1 MCSLIGLRDNTD
13 HQRQSYV
20 PPPRSRTTSSL
31 TLYKPLA
38 SQAHP
43 NNMLPSNNSLQPS
56 FFPSCQP
63 VLVELDSSQ
72 LGIFQFST
80 LTTYTTDFI
89 RQLHISA
96 SNMRRRCF
104 LMRNG
109 GMNFDV
115 YVRSCSRNGLL
126 NGKASSHK
134 PTFLV
139 LPTLERRNS
148 KWLLNSQPS
157 TLLLHTMLP
166 RTTYLNRALLIS
178 KPRIAFPNQSTRI
191 NGGASSSSR
200 LEISS
205 DPEHQRNIAI
215 FLRGD
220 ASKPPV

>member
-72 LGIFQFST
+72 LGIFQFQHSRHT
-80 LTTYTTDFI
+80 LQTLSDSFI
-89 RQLHISA
+89 FRLQ
-96 SNMRRRCF
+96 NRRRRCF
-104 LMRNG
+104 LVRNG
-109 GMNFDV
+109 GMDFDV
-115 YVRSCSRNGLL
+115 YVRSCSRNGFL
-126 NGKASSHK
+126 NGKTSSHK

-220 ASKPPV
+220 ASKPPG